1 MFFARCLGLAAAVS
15 ILSLGAVSP
24 ASAAETTD
32 LTLGPAA
39 GGKPVGPWAK
49 ADGAVRA
56 VVSQFRRHVEQ
67 GEPGAFEPGNPTL
80 QHARGRLTVDVVAV
94 DDPETLLRD
103 LRRMG
108 MKDATLY
115 GNTVSGSLPVGQI
128 ARVIEIENLR
138 AITAARIPLTNA
150 MGDGLIG
157 EGDEAMYAD
166 VVQAG
171 GLTGAG
177 VTVGVL
183 SDSFDQQG
191 GYAGTPGTEL
201 PAGIT
206 VLDDTADC
214 SNPCSDEGRGMME
227 LIHDVAPGADL
238 AFHTAF
244 VGGKA
249 GFAQGIE
256 DLAAAGA
263 DVIVDDVIYFNEAMF
278 QDDVIAQAVDS
289 VVAGGAAYF
298 SSAGNFARA
307 SYEEAF
313 VASSEKWLVNQGTS
327 LAEDRGFLHKFDSNN
342 YLRLTMPNYGTGLGV
357 VTMALQW
364 DQPWGAA
371 ESDLDI
377 GIADLAVQN
386 VYASSADVNDINQ
399 GGNGLPI
406 ELLQFG
412 VGDGCTFL
420 ITLIYGI
427 GCVPDPGNFQLLV
440 SLKSGT
446 APGLFKFVMFDR
458 NIDWEHPTYAS
469 SLFGHA
475 NAAGAMAVGAAYWKS
490 TPPWCDQTKAPFSAS
505 DACGEV
511 FDASNNSVLTAQL
524 EYFSAGGGTPVFFDT
539 SGAAIADPYGQARFR
554 KPEIVG
560 PDGTNTTFFISDS
573 DGDGNPNFFGT
584 SAGAP
589 HAAAVGALML
599 QADPTLTPGEIRAAL
614 TSTALDMVPELT
626 RFDGNSALVPAEDPD
641 GFDFDTGWGF
651 VQADLAVQAVGGNTG
666 NVPPQAAFTSACTD
680 LDCTFDAALSNDS
693 DGTIQSY
700 AWTFGD
706 GATGTGVN
714 PGHSYAEEGTFTVT
728 LTVTDD
734 GNATGEAT
742 ESVSVTAPNLGPTA
756 SFTPSCSGLT
766 CNFTDTSTDPDGTV
780 VGWSWNFGDGNT
792 STAQNPS
799 HTYAAGGSYTV
810 TLAATDNDGASSAAA
825 EQNVTVTAPVNTPPT
840 AAFTV
845 SCTDLSCSFDGS
857 DSFDNDGTIVSY
869 AWSFGDG
876 GSSSQQSPT
885 HVYAAADT
893 YSVTLVVTD
902 DGTATDSE
910 SRPVTVTAPAD
921 GSVHVDLSGG
931 GVNNGKTWTAEVT
944 VALHDATHGA
954 GASGILVSGSWSGGG
969 SGGDSC
975 TTDGTGQCLVSFGG
989 IRKKEGTATFTVTSV
1004 ASPDYDASQNHET
1017 SLTVSK

>member
-1 MFFARCLGLAAAVS
+1 MRS
-15 ILSLGAVSP
+15 
-24 ASAAETTD
+24 
-32 LTLGPAA
+32 
-39 GGKPVGPWAK
+39 
-49 ADGAVRA
+49 
-56 VVSQFRRHVEQ
+56 VVAQFRRHMEQ
-67 GEPGAFEPGNPTL
+67 GEPGTFEPGNPTL
-80 QHARGRLTVDVVAV
+80 QHVRGRLTVDVVAV
-94 DDPETLLRD
+94 DDPHALLRD

-108 MKDATLY
+108 MMDAVLY
-115 GNTVSGSLPVGQI
+115 GNTISGSLPVGQI
-128 ARVIEIENLR
+128 SRVIELDNLR

-166 VVQAG
+166 VVQAS

-191 GYAGTPGTEL
+191 GYAGTPSTEL

-256 DLAAAGA
+256 ELAAAGA
-263 DVIVDDVIYFNEAMF
+263 GVIVDDIIYFSEAMF
-278 QDDVIAQAVDS
+278 QDDVIAQAVDK
-289 VVAGGAAYF
+289 VVADGVAYF
-298 SSAGNFARA
+298 SAAGNFARI
-307 SYEEAF
+307 SYEEPF
-313 VASSEKWLVNQGTS
+313 VKSSEKWLVNQGTS
-327 LAEDRGFLHKFDSNN
+327 VAEDRGFLHKFDSNN
-342 YLRLTMPNYGTGLGV
+342 YLRLKIPNYGTGLV
-357 VTMALQW
+357 VRTIVLQW
-364 DQPWGAA
+364 DQPWGGAQ
-371 ESDLDI
+371 SDLDI

-386 VYASSADVNDINQ
+386 VYASSSDINDINQ

-412 VGDGCTFL
+412 LGDGCDFL

-427 GCVPDPGNFQLLV
+427 GCVPDPGDFQLLV
-440 SLKSGT
+440 SLKSGVE
-446 APGLFKFVMFDR
+446 PGLFKFMMFDH
-458 NIDWEHPTYAS
+458 NISWEHPTYS
-469 SLFGHA
+469 PSLFGHA
-475 NAAGAMAVGAAYWKS
+475 NAAGAIAVGAAYWKS
-490 TPPWCDQTKAPFSAS
+490 TPPWCDPTKAPFSAS

-511 FDASNNSVLTAQL
+511 FDENNKSVLTAQL
-524 EYFSAGGGTPVFFDT
+524 EWFSAAGGTPIFFETDG
-539 SGAAIADPYGQARFR
+539 SPIADPYGKARFK

-560 PDGTNTTFFISDS
+560 PDGTNTTFFSRDS

-589 HAAAVGALML
+589 HAAAVAALML
-599 QADPTLTPGEIRAAL
+599 QADPTLTPAQIRTAL
-614 TSTALDMVPELT
+614 TSTALNMVPDLW
-626 RFDGNSALVPAEDPD
+626 RFDGNSALVPEEDPDD

-666 NVPPQAAFTSACTD
+666 NAPPEAMFTSACTD
-680 LDCTFDAALSNDS
+680 LACSFTDTSTDP
-693 DGTIQSY
+693 DGTIVS
-700 AWTFGD
+700 WLWDFGD
-706 GATGTGVN
+706 GNTSTEQN
-714 PGHSYAEEGTFTVT
+714 PSHSYASADVYTVT

-734 GNATGEAT
+734 DNDSHSAQQDVAATDPP
-742 ESVSVTAPNLGPTA
+742 APNAPPTA
-756 SFTPSCSGLT
+756 SFTPSCSELT
-766 CNFTDTSTDPDGTV
+766 CSFTDTSTDADGTV
-780 VGWSWNFGDGNT
+780 VGWSWNFGDENT

-799 HTYAAGGSYTV
+799 HTYAAGGTYTV
-810 TLAATDNDGASSAAA
+810 TLVATDDDGDPSAAA
-825 EQNVTVTAPVNTPPT
+825 EQDVTAVEPPNAPPT

-857 DSFDNDGTIVSY
+857 GSSDADGTIVSY

-876 GSSSQQSPT
+876 GSSSSAAPT
-885 HVYAAADT
+885 HT
-893 YSVTLVVTD
+893 YVAGGTYTVTLVVTD
-902 DGTATDSE
+902 DDTATDSA
-910 SRPVTVTAPAD
+910 SQPVTVTAPAGD
-921 GSVHVDLSGG
+921 AVHVDLSGN
-931 GVNNGKTWTAEVT
+931 GVNDGKTWTAEVT
-944 VALHDATHGA
+944 IALHDASHGPV
-954 GASGILVSGSWSGGG
+954 SGVAVGGSWSGGASG
-969 SGGDSC
+969 SGSC
-975 TTDGTGQCLVSFGG
+975 TTSGGQCQVSFGG
-989 IRKKEGTATFTVTSV
+989 IPKKEGTATFTVTSV